1 MKKLFLAFTLAIAL
15 SSCEKFLTHPDDSGS
30 STGTNTSNV
39 PSAVKSAFAAKYPTA
54 SRMEWEPEDGNTW
67 KVKFYVDGVRWEA
80 FFNADGSFIS
90 ANIK

>member
-1 MKKLFLAFTLAIAL
+1 MKKLVIVFILAASLC
-15 SSCEKFLTHPDDSGS
+15 SCDKFVNGPHGLDDSS
-30 STGTNTSNV
+30 QNTPSNI
-39 PSAVKSAFAAKYPTA
+39 PSAVKNAFNAKYPTA

-67 KVKFYVDGVRWEA
+67 KVKFYLDGVRWEA